1 MKTGICK
8 LCGKSGTLEKSHFN
22 PAAVYKI
29 FDSPQA
35 PNRNPILVTSKAVV
49 QTSKQVTDYAFCGA
63 CEDRFDV
70 GGEKWFLPLLPKDS
84 SAFPLYDLLDAVP
97 PDCIEGNTAM
107 YAASR
112 NPEIRVQELAHFGLG
127 MFWRGT
133 HHWSCKDYT
142 PLDLGPYGDKIA
154 AFLLGKS
161 GFPEDV
167 VLYVTVLPPPLRVM
181 VSYLPIEVAKTGMV
195 HNFSYYVP
203 GVHLLLSVGKEI
215 GAEERELCFYRN
227 PLHPISVSDVTD
239 MVEWRPKKQYFA
251 SKKKMAER
259 VAR

>member
-1 MKTGICK
+1 MKTGVCK
-8 LCGKSGTLEKSHFN
+8 LCGQNGKLERSHFS

-29 FDSPQA
+29 FDSPHA
-35 PNRNPILVTSKAVV
+35 PNRNPVLVTSNVVV

-70 GGEKWFLPLLPKDS
+70 GGEKWFLPLLPKDRNT
-84 SAFPLYDLLDAVP
+84 FPLYDLVTSVA
-97 PDCIEGNTAM
+97 PDCIESNTEM
-107 YAASR
+107 YAALR
-112 NPEIRVQELAHFGLG
+112 NPGIRVEELAHFALG

-133 HHWSCKDYT
+133 HHWNSKDYEAIK
-142 PLDLGPYGDKIA
+142 LGPYADRIA

-161 GFPEDV
+161 GFPEHV

-181 VSYLPIEVAKTGMV
+181 VSYLPIKVRKAGMV

-203 GVHLLLSVGKEI
+203 GVHFLLSVGKEI

-227 PLHPISVSDVTD
+227 PLHPISLSDVTD
-239 MVEWRPKKQYFA
+239 MVEWRPKKQYFD
-251 SKKKMAER
+251 SKKKMAVR
-259 VAR
+259 SGR